1 MDTERIS
8 ARKRILFIALIVVGV
23 PVVGFLLVEGGASLF
38 LLGRDIV
45 RAAAQRHAP
54 PITQY
59 DTLLGWANRPGL
71 TRPDHFGPGK
81 HLRINALGFRG
92 GELSLLK
99 PAGRLRV
106 VCSGDS
112 FTFGSGVGDADTWC
126 AQLSAQHPAIEPVNM
141 GQQGYGV
148 DQAYLWFRRDGIPLK
163 PDLHLFTFIWDDFTR
178 MQVTRTYGFGK
189 PVLELEGDELK
200 VGNVPV
206 PPTGFKFPRL
216 ARFGREA
223 WAALHGL
230 RAYDLAQSFRER
242 MAGPAGIQA
251 PRDSATWEIASRMI
265 ADLADTH
272 ARNGSVFVV
281 VHLAE
286 RLHVPGSDDRAPNA
300 DEWRRRLQS
309 GAERQGYR
317 YLDLTPY
324 LERLSPDSQ
333 VALFIPD
340 DPHYSEV
347 GNRWAA
353 AHLYE
358 YLTSLPEL
366 QARLGGSRSGE
377 RPMKGT
383 AKPPPER
390 GGHQALDSLAP
401 GRGR

>member
-1 MDTERIS
+1 MEREQIS
-8 ARKRILFIALIVVGV
+8 ARKRILFIALIVFGV
-23 PVVGFLLVEGGASLF
+23 PLVGFLLLEGGASLF

-45 RAAAQRHAP
+45 RAAAQPHAP

-59 DTLLGWANRPGL
+59 DTLLGWTNRPGL
-71 TRPDHFGPGK
+71 RRPDHFGPGK

-92 GELSLLK
+92 PDLALEK
-99 PAGRLRV
+99 PPGRLRV

-112 FTFGSGVGDADTWC
+112 FAFGSGVGDADTWC
-126 AQLSAQHPAIEPVNM
+126 AQLATHHPAIEPVNM

-148 DQAYLWFRRDGIPLK
+148 DQAYLWFRRDGVPLK

-189 PVLELEGDELK
+189 PILELDGSELR

-216 ARFGREA
+216 ARFGREV

-265 ADLADTH
+265 AELADTH

-300 DEWRRRLQS
+300 DEWRRRLRNS
-309 GAERQGYR
+309 AERLGIH
-317 YLDLTPY
+317 YLDLTAN
-324 LERLSPDSQ
+324 LEQLPPDSQ
-333 VALFIPD
+333 VVLFIPD
-340 DPHYSEV
+340 DPHYSED

-353 AHLYE
+353 AQLYA
-358 YLTSLPEL
+358 YLRSLPSVQERL
-366 QARLGGSRSGE
+366 ADARAEE
-377 RPMKGT
+377 RPVEGSGGG
-383 AKPPPER
+383 AQLSGGGPVPEP
-390 GGHQALDSLAP
+390 AAP
-401 GRGR
+401 SRGR